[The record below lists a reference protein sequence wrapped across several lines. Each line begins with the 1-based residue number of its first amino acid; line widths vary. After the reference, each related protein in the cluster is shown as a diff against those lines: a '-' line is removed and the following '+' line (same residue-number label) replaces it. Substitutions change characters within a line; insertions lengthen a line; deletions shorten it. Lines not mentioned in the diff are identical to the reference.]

1 MFAKFLVP
9 TDFSVESESA
19 LRYAIQ
25 LSNHH
30 GAKLILLHT
39 CKTGMF
45 MIGKSKEKE
54 ELAMARLRDL
64 REKMI
69 LEFGE
74 ANMPETDI
82 RVVHGR
88 VVDEIIRY
96 ASKSKI
102 SFVVM
107 GFKGDGH
114 NPKSMVGRN
123 TLEMILRSPI
133 PVLSIPENA
142 EYRPIKKIAYT
153 NHNARTENTNFNTIV
168 KLAEYYQA
176 EVVILRPRS
185 KKQED
190 NPDTSRT
197 VFSHKRNIFKYQNIH
212 KFYSESDDLAEA
224 MQLYIKKE
232 NPDLVSLGI
241 HEEEFFERMVRQM
254 YGKDI
259 APNYSIPLLSTSL

>member
-9 TDFSVESESA
+9 TDFSLESESA

-25 LSNHH
+25 LSHRH
-30 GAKLILLHT
+30 GAKLILFHV

-45 MIGKSKEKE
+45 MMGKSKKKE
-54 ELAMARLRDL
+54 ELANARMKALQ
-64 REKMI
+64 EKMQA
-69 LEFGE
+69 EFG
-74 ANMPETDI
+74 ADQMPEIDI

-96 ASKSKI
+96 ATKSKI

-107 GFKGDGH
+107 GFKGEGQ

-133 PVLSIPENA
+133 PVLSIPENST
-142 EYRPIKKIAYT
+142 YRPINKIVYT

-168 KLAEYYQA
+168 KIAEYYNA
-176 EVVILRPRS
+176 EIIILRPRS

-190 NPDTSRT
+190 SPDAPGT

-212 KFYSESDDLAEA
+212 KYYSESDDLAEA
-224 MQLYIKKE
+224 MQLYTKSDH
-232 NPDLVSLGI
+232 PDLVSLGI
-241 HEEEFFERMVRQM
+241 HHEEFFERMVRQM
-254 YGKDI
+254 YGKEI
-259 APNYSIPLLSTSL
+259 APNYSIPLLTTSL